1 MSLQPQLQSL
11 KQKWEGKNKFMDN
24 NTFNSAFNHLA
35 LNETLDLLIQNQFF
49 LDNNFPE
56 LPIEISQEK
65 LRKANWLSSILSLSS
80 EELHQQKALIFSTL
94 CYLQNNDDLFL
105 RNCYLT
111 QSRTGNIPLGKHLN
125 GLLNENNFS
134 NSFSTL
140 LDLELGLQRY
150 NSIINTDD
158 HEFVTTRFQKGLW
171 EALHNDKNNISIS
184 APTSS
189 GKSYIIQ
196 NYIINKSYNSESF
209 KAVYI
214 VPSRALIYQVSASFK
229 KNLKDDGIVIRTGF
243 GDDDNAITKKEIIV
257 VTPERCLKL
266 LELSSNSKSST
277 DIDVIFIDEIQN
289 VEKGSRGILLEYI
302 LKELHIR
309 WPNAKLVTAGPYL
322 ERSEKLLLELNV
334 ESVTPQMTTLSPV
347 LQIKTVIS
355 ASKQNK
361 KALKASLISP
371 SGRIIDLHV
380 KTKSSLFSKI
390 KNNPGEALA
399 TIVSIFGQDSRNII
413 YSHRTDTAE
422 NWAIKISE
430 NEQNSVRKVS
440 NDRIDELIAY
450 LSEEVHEKYSLIR
463 CLRRGVA
470 FHHSGLP
477 DIARTEIEDIYSNGS
492 DIQNLVC
499 TSTLLEG
506 VNLPAKKIFLIR
518 PKTADSN
525 LSDFDFGNLIGRAGR
540 MSEHLYGSI
549 YCIELDEEPWAKEK
563 LTNDFTKEI
572 ISATGKALTENLD
585 DLKIGLNMNP
595 KYIKT
600 NEGIAYTISILRHK
614 LIRDKNDLQQ
624 YLTTRKVNEADSK
637 LIISQLQLDEASIII
652 PKDLLALNPLVDP
665 LLQDQFFRDIA
676 QNGLE
681 EWLITALPFNTKD
694 LVSAQEQ
701 REMKFVER
709 NFYGQFEQV
718 AESLNNFFDIVSEAN
733 SNNNYST
740 YTIRQ
745 IVRDAVPWIRGSS
758 YKILIERELEGVPED
773 DVVSKVDSAV
783 RRVTKSINKNVRF
796 LMVKYFKLWSDILK
810 HFMSEEDIEK
820 HKYILNLSNMIE
832 MGTDNPRGLELISK
846 GITRTVALA
855 LVKKIPQSYTGS
867 LDEWIQINAKFVL
880 PPLYLKHLR
889 NLGYKIAN

>member
-1 MSLQPQLQSL
+1 MNS
-11 KQKWEGKNKFMDN
+11 
-24 NTFNSAFNHLA
+24 NTFNSAFNHLT
-35 LNETLDLLIQNQFF
+35 LDETLDILIQNQFF
-49 LDNNFPE
+49 LDNNIPE
-56 LPIEISQEK
+56 SLIEIPQEK
-65 LRKANWLSSILSLSS
+65 LRKANWLCSILSLSS
-80 EELHQQKALIFSTL
+80 EESHQQKALNFSTL

-111 QSRTGNIPLGKHLN
+111 QSRTGNIPLGKHLA
-125 GLLNENNFS
+125 GLFDEDNFS

-140 LDLELGLQRY
+140 LDFEVGLQRY
-150 NSIINTDD
+150 NSIINIAD
-158 HEFVTTRFQKGLW
+158 HGFVTTRFQKGLW
-171 EALHNDKNNISIS
+171 EALHNEKNNISIS

-196 NYIINKSYNSESF
+196 NYIINKSHISKSF
-209 KAVYI
+209 RAVYI

-229 KNLKDDGIVIRTGF
+229 RNLKDEGIVVRTGF
-243 GDDDNAITKKEIIV
+243 GNDDNEISKKEIIV

-266 LELSSNSKSST
+266 LELSSNSASST
-277 DIDVIFIDEIQN
+277 EIDVIFIDEIQN

-302 LKELHIR
+302 LKELYTR

-322 ERSEKLLLELNV
+322 ERSENLLLELKV

-347 LQIKTVIS
+347 FQLKTVIS

-361 KALKASLISP
+361 KALKASIVSP
-371 SGRIIDLHV
+371 SGRIIDLNV
-380 KTKSSLFSKI
+380 KTMSSLFSKI

-399 TIVSIFGQDSRNII
+399 HIVNIFGNDSKNII

-430 NEQNSVRKVS
+430 NGKNVVKEIL
-440 NDRIDELIAY
+440 DERINELIAY

-463 CLRRGVA
+463 CLKKGVA

-477 DIARTEIEDIYSNGS
+477 DIARTEIEDIYSNSS
-492 DIQNLVC
+492 DILNLVC

-506 VNLPAKKIFLIR
+506 VNLPAKKIFLIK
-518 PKTADSN
+518 PKTANSD

-563 LTNDFTKEI
+563 LTNDFSKEI

-585 DLKIGLNMNP
+585 DLKIALMMDP
-595 KYIKT
+595 KYIKA

-614 LIRDKNDLQQ
+614 LIQDKNELQE
-624 YLTTRKVNEADSK
+624 YLTTRKVDEADSK
-637 LIISQLQLDEASIII
+637 VIISQLKQNEASIII
-652 PKDLLALNPLVDP
+652 PKELLALNPLVDP
-665 LLQDQFFRDIA
+665 LLQDKFFRDIA
-676 QNGLE
+676 QNGLNK
-681 EWLITALPFNTKD
+681 WLITALPFNTKD
-694 LVSAQEQ
+694 ITSAQEQ
-701 REMKFVER
+701 RELAFEER
-709 NFYGQFEQV
+709 NFYGQFEHV
-718 AESLNNFFDIVSEAN
+718 AEALNNIFDIVSEAN
-733 SNNNYST
+733 NNSNYST

-745 IVRDAVPWIRGSS
+745 IVRDTVPWIRGSS
-758 YKILIERELEGVPED
+758 YKVLIERELEGVPEE
-773 DVVSKVDSAV
+773 DVVNRVDSAV

-810 HFMSEEDIEK
+810 HFMSEEDIET
-820 HKYILNLSNMIE
+820 HKYILNLCNMIE

-855 LVKKIPQSYTGS
+855 LVKRIPQSYTGS
-867 LDEWIQINAKFVL
+867 LDNWIQVNAKFVL
-880 PPLYLKHLR
+880 PHLYLKHLI
-889 NLGYKIAN
+889 NLGYKISN